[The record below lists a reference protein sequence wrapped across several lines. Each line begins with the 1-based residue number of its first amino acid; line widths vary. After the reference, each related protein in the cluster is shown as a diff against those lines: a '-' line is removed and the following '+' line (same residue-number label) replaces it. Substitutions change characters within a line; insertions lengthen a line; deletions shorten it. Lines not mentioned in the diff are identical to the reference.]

1 MRIFL
6 NLDGKERPYE
16 SMAGAY
22 MALVKKLNIRVAD
35 PKVSSQLGDANYP
48 MILNLFW
55 EAWKEDP
62 KVKIRI
68 EKGAA
73 ELEAE
78 RFILKVDTEEL
89 EFSAK
94 LWKYSDAS
102 AKIKH
107 DADSI
112 LRGLRGK
119 LNVLYNAIEKYNSMV
134 SLKEYHAYDGS
145 HDAKVAKFIYPRYV
159 AQERTIDGTILAFD
173 TDEMTPVSEIERQ
186 YDETEEAIASI
197 KDMLEEIDDIG
208 NPIDVALMSR
218 RLNLG
223 YTFIQVYEL

>member
-1 MRIFL
+1 MRIYL
-6 NLDGKERPYE
+6 DLDGKERPYD

-55 EAWKEDP
+55 EAWKQDP
-62 KVKIRI
+62 AVKIRI
-68 EKGAA
+68 EKGAT

-94 LWKYSDAS
+94 LWSYSEAS
-102 AKIKH
+102 AKIRQ
-107 DADSI
+107 DTSSI
-112 LRGLRGK
+112 LRGLRSK
-119 LNVLYNAIEKYNSMV
+119 LNVLYNAIEKYDSMI
-134 SLKEYHAYDGS
+134 SLKEYHAYDSS
-145 HDAKVAKFIYPRYV
+145 HDAKVARFIYPRYV
-159 AQERTIDGTILAFD
+159 ERERTIDGIILEFD
-173 TDEMTPVSEIERQ
+173 TDEMTPKSEIERK
-186 YDETEEAIASI
+186 YDETEEMISFI
-197 KDMLEEIDDIG
+197 KDMIEEINDAK
-208 NPIDVALMSR
+208 NPIDIALMSR

-223 YTFIQVYEL
+223 YTFIQVYGL

>member
-1 MRIFL
+1 MRIYL
-6 NLDGKERPYE
+6 NLDGKERPYD

-55 EAWKEDP
+55 EAWKQDP
-62 KVKIRI
+62 AVKIRI
-68 EKGAA
+68 EKGLT

-94 LWKYSDAS
+94 LWTYLEAYS
-102 AKIKH
+102 KIKH
-107 DADSI
+107 DAASI
-112 LRGLRGK
+112 LRGLREK
-119 LNVLYNAIEKYNSMV
+119 LNVLYNAIEKYDAMIP
-134 SLKEYHAYDGS
+134 LKEYHAFESS
-145 HDAKVAKFIYPRYV
+145 HDCKVAKFIYPRYV
-159 AQERTIDGTILAFD
+159 EKERTIDGIIIAFD
-173 TDEMTPVSEIERQ
+173 TDEMTPLSEIERQ
-186 YDETEEAIASI
+186 YDETENTITSV
-197 KDMLEEIDDIG
+197 KNMLEEINDAG
-208 NPIDVALMSR
+208 KPIDIALMSR

-223 YTFIQVYEL
+223 YTFIQVYGL